1 MKETT
6 NIFKDRSHNK
16 HETVDVQYPNTRSI
30 SDSSESSCP
39 PPPPPISRGDHWK
52 KEMILAASSTAQ
64 PHHKDSVE
72 SKASSSASSSS
83 MSEMVPVASIPPPSR
98 AHTKEDSSRHVQPPF
113 TKLLSPF
120 RISEDE
126 DSVDDD
132 GDVSGGNVNE
142 DQDQDENIKL
152 AADGQKMKDEERSN
166 FDINAAAKSLRTPD
180 FKEDIIRNKNDA
192 DHISKQVE
200 HQRSADE
207 GSSAPAPP
215 PSARQ
220 DDPGEDH
227 QDPPGHPDPPGQ
239 LTRFPDPVRLDCD
252 YAASLPRLN
261 TVANFRADM

>member
-6 NIFKDRSHNK
+6 TTFKDRFHNK
-16 HETVDVQYPNTRSI
+16 HETVDVQYPNTRSV
-30 SDSSESSCP
+30 SESSESPC
-39 PPPPPISRGDHWK
+39 PPPPISRGDHWK
-52 KEMILAASSTAQ
+52 KEMILAASSSTAQ

-72 SKASSSASSSS
+72 SKVSSSSSS
-83 MSEMVPVASIPPPSR
+83 MSETVPVASIPPSSR
-98 AHTKEDSSRHVQPPF
+98 PHTKEDSSRHVQPPF
-113 TKLLSPF
+113 IKLLSPF
-120 RISEDE
+120 RISADE
-126 DSVDDD
+126 DSVDDGDD
-132 GDVSGGNVNE
+132 GGGNVNE

-152 AADGQKMKDEERSN
+152 AAEGKIIKDEERNN
-166 FDINAAAKSLRTPD
+166 FDMNAAGKSLRTPD
-180 FKEDIIRNKNDA
+180 FKEDIIRNENDA

-215 PSARQ
+215 PSPGQ

-227 QDPPGHPDPPGQ
+227 PDPPDHTDQ

>member
-6 NIFKDRSHNK
+6 TTLKDRFHNK
-16 HETVDVQYPNTRSI
+16 HDTVDVQYPKTRSI
-30 SDSSESSCP
+30 SESSESSCP

-52 KEMILAASSTAQ
+52 KEMILAASSSTAQ

-72 SKASSSASSSS
+72 SKVSSSSSS
-83 MSEMVPVASIPPPSR
+83 MSETVPVASIPPSSR
-98 AHTKEDSSRHVQPPF
+98 PHTKEDGSRHVQPPF
-113 TKLLSPF
+113 IKLLSPF
-120 RISEDE
+120 RISADE
-126 DSVDDD
+126 DSVDD
-132 GDVSGGNVNE
+132 GDNSGGNVNE
-142 DQDQDENIKL
+142 DQDQDENIKQ
-152 AADGQKMKDEERSN
+152 AVEGKITKDEERNN
-166 FDINAAAKSLRTPD
+166 FDMNAAGKSLRTPD
-180 FKEDIIRNKNDA
+180 FKEDIIRNEHDA

-215 PSARQ
+215 PSPGQ

-227 QDPPGHPDPPGQ
+227 PDPPDHPDHPGQ
-239 LTRFPDPVRLDCD
+239 LTRFSDPVRLDCD

>member
-6 NIFKDRSHNK
+6 TTFKDRFHNK
-16 HETVDVQYPNTRSI
+16 HETVDVQYPNTRSV
-30 SDSSESSCP
+30 SESSESPC
-39 PPPPPISRGDHWK
+39 PPPPISRGDHWK
-52 KEMILAASSTAQ
+52 KEMILAASSSTAQ

-72 SKASSSASSSS
+72 SKVSSSSSS
-83 MSEMVPVASIPPPSR
+83 MSETVPVASIPPSSR
-98 AHTKEDSSRHVQPPF
+98 PHTKEDSSRHVQPPF
-113 TKLLSPF
+113 IKLLSPF
-120 RISEDE
+120 RISADE
-126 DSVDDD
+126 DSVDD
-132 GDVSGGNVNE
+132 GDNSGGNVNE

-152 AADGQKMKDEERSN
+152 AAEGKIIKDEERNN
-166 FDINAAAKSLRTPD
+166 FDMNAAGKSLRTPY
-180 FKEDIIRNKNDA
+180 FKEDIIRNENDA

-215 PSARQ
+215 PSPGQ

-227 QDPPGHPDPPGQ
+227 PDPPDQ
-239 LTRFPDPVRLDCD
+239 LTRFTDPVRLDCD

>member
-6 NIFKDRSHNK
+6 TTFKDRFHNK
-16 HETVDVQYPNTRSI
+16 HETVDVQYPNTRRI
-30 SDSSESSCP
+30 SESSESSCP

-52 KEMILAASSTAQ
+52 KEMILAASSSTAQ

-72 SKASSSASSSS
+72 SKVSSSSSS
-83 MSEMVPVASIPPPSR
+83 MSETVPVASIPPSSR
-98 AHTKEDSSRHVQPPF
+98 PHTKEDSSRHVQPPF
-113 TKLLSPF
+113 IKLLSPF
-120 RISEDE
+120 RISADE
-126 DSVDDD
+126 DSVDD
-132 GDVSGGNVNE
+132 GDDSGGNVNE

-152 AADGQKMKDEERSN
+152 AAEGKIIKDEERNN

-180 FKEDIIRNKNDA
+180 FKEDIIRNENDA

-215 PSARQ
+215 PSPGQ
-220 DDPGEDH
+220 DDPGEDPL
-227 QDPPGHPDPPGQ
+227 DPPNPPGQ
-239 LTRFPDPVRLDCD
+239 LTRFSDPVRLDCD